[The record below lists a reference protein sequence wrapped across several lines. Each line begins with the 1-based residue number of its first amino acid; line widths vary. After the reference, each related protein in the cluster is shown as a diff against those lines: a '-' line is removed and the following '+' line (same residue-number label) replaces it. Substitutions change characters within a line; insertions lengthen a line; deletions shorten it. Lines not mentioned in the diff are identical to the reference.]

1 LLLIYVKTYCFGRIS
16 NVKKWLTLKL
26 TVALTQSRHLL
37 RIAMQINNKSK
48 NIAII
53 GSGLVGSLL
62 AIYLKRLGHTIT
74 VFDRRPDIRNIV
86 FSGRSIN
93 LAMSNR
99 GWQALREVGI
109 EEEIKKIAIPLYKR
123 AMHIVGEA
131 EYHQNYGKE
140 GEAIWSISRGVLNR
154 KMIDLAENEGAIF
167 RFEEKVWDIDLPEA
181 KIYTG
186 ETEKGKWTAYQFDMV
201 FGCDGAFSRVRH
213 KMQRRSRFDYSQD
226 FIDVGYKELTIPANA
241 DGSHKLD
248 KHSFHIWPRGKF
260 MLIAMPNLD
269 GSFTCTLFMPFEG
282 EVSFENIKTKED
294 AIAFFGT
301 YFPDVMQVMD
311 DLMEDF
317 FKNPTS
323 AMVTMK
329 CYPWTY
335 WDKVALVGD
344 SAHAVVPFYGQ
355 GMNAGFEDIYQLNE
369 IIKNKDDDW
378 EAIFKEY
385 QQTRKPNADAIA
397 ELSYR
402 NFVEMSS
409 KTANPMFLLQK
420 KIEKHFAAKHP
431 QKWIPA
437 YSRVTFSERPYTEA
451 LAVGDAQEAIMKTV
465 MKMPNI
471 ADKWDSAEVE
481 EKILSLL

>member
-1 LLLIYVKTYCFGRIS
+1 M
-16 NVKKWLTLKL
+16 
-26 TVALTQSRHLL
+26 TQS
-37 RIAMQINNKSK
+37 KK

-62 AIYLKRLGHTIT
+62 AIYLKRYGHQIT
-74 VFDRRPDIRNIV
+74 VFDRRPDIRNIE

-99 GWQALREVGI
+99 GWNALRAVGI
-109 EEEIKKIAIPLYKR
+109 EDEIKEIAIPLDKR
-123 AMHIVGEA
+123 AMHVVGKP
-131 EYHQNYGKE
+131 EYYQKYGKD
-140 GEAIWSISRGVLNR
+140 GEAIWSISRGVLNKR
-154 KMIDLAENEGAIF
+154 MIDLAEKNGVEF

-181 KIYTG
+181 KVYTG
-186 ETEKGKWTAYQFDMV
+186 ETEKGEWTEYPFDLV

-226 FIDVGYKELTIPANA
+226 FIDVGYKELTIPANN
-241 DGSHKLD
+241 DGTHKLD
-248 KHSFHIWPRGKF
+248 KNSFHIWPRGKF
-260 MLIAMPNLD
+260 MFIAMPNLD

-282 EVSFENIKTKED
+282 EVSFESIKTKKD
-294 AIAFFGT
+294 AVDFFNT
-301 YFPDVMQVMD
+301 YFPNVKNEIEN
-311 DLMEDF
+311 LTEDF

-355 GMNAGFEDIYQLNE
+355 GMNAGFEDIFVLDE
-369 IIKNKDDDW
+369 IIQEFGDDW
-378 EAIFKEY
+378 EKIFETY
-385 QQTRKPNADAIA
+385 QQRRKPNADAIA

-409 KTANPMFLLQK
+409 KTADANFLLQK
-420 KIEKHFAAKHP
+420 KIEKHFSANHP
-431 QKWIPA
+431 EKWVPA
-437 YSRVTFSERPYTEA
+437 YSRVTFSERPYAEA
-451 LAVGDAQEAIMKTV
+451 LAAGDAQESIMKQV
-465 MKMPNI
+465 MKIPNI
-471 ADKWDSAEVE
+471 AEKWDSAEVE
-481 EKILSLL
+481 EIMLNLVGFSN